1 MYKAYM
7 GSIIEPIIKSVITFK
22 EYENKSSFN
31 FRV

>member
-1 MYKAYM
+1 M
-7 GSIIEPIIKSVITFK
+7 GSIIESIIKSVMKSVITFK